1 MVFKCQLSNC
11 MEAWDFQEGKKC
23 PKKSMQFMGINYHQD
38 ANLATS
44 AFHKWVKNKN
54 STTVNHV
61 KPSTIKDINLN
72 KRRKC

>member
-1 MVFKCQLSNC
+1 
-11 MEAWDFQEGKKC
+11 
-23 PKKSMQFMGINYHQD
+23 MGINYHQD